1 MIDNDIKVYHRL
13 GHTEDG
19 KAIYEVKD
27 DYTQKYKKYTV
38 PEENADKYE
47 KFCDSLANSS
57 LRGFTSDKFIRKIGI
72 SGGAG
77 ALAGTGIALLLT
89 KKSKVSKKVLG
100 GLSGAILGGIVGAI
114 GYLAYFVNK
123 VGKVLSE
130 AKKLGIEDYKE
141 PTLEQPQVSEQPKV
155 KPVEQKPEV
164 KDDKKVKQTKQSEQ
178 LEETENQDLKEN
190 SKDTETTQQ

>member
-100 GLSGAILGGIVGAI
+100 CLSGAILGGIVGAI

>member
-1 MIDNDIKVYHRL
+1 MIDNDVKVYHRL
-13 GHTEDG
+13 GHTQDG
-19 KAIYEVKD
+19 KVLYEVKD
-27 DYTQKYKKYTV
+27 EYTQKYKKYTV

-47 KFCDSLANSS
+47 QLCDSLNESS
-57 LRGFTSDKFIRKIGI
+57 LKGFTSDKFVRKIGI

-100 GLSGAILGGIVGAI
+100 GISGALLGGIAGGI

-141 PTLEQPQVSEQPKV
+141 TIPEQPQVSEQSKE
-155 KPVEQKPEV
+155 KPVEQNTEI
-164 KDDKKVKQTKQSEQ
+164 KDDKEIEQKKQPEQSE
-178 LEETENQDLKEN
+178 NQKAKEN
-190 SKDTETTQQ
+190 SKNIESNKE